1 MRPGSIP
8 AAMACSGVSPWIAL
22 RLPVSL
28 LGRLRLAGHKRD
40 VSSQSLIKTWLAEK
54 LGAADGARR

>member
-1 MRPGSIP
+1 MRLPNLRPPTTS
-8 AAMACSGVSPWIAL
+8 IAL

-28 LGRLRLAGHKRD
+28 LGRLKLAGHKRD
-40 VSSQSLIKTWLAEK
+40 VSSQSLIKTWFAEK

>member
-1 MRPGSIP
+1 MLR
-8 AAMACSGVSPWIAL
+8 VSPWIAL

-28 LGRLRLAGHKRD
+28 LGRLKLAGHKRD
-40 VSSQSLIKTWLAEK
+40 VSSQSLIKTWFAEK